1 MFTSSHSPTPSS
13 PFQYTTIHR
22 NVRPVAHVSTMRGHP
37 TMYTYAVSISTSV
50 LMRLLNIEGYDTSA
64 CV

>member
-1 MFTSSHSPTPSS
+1 
-13 PFQYTTIHR
+13 
-22 NVRPVAHVSTMRGHP
+22 MRGHP